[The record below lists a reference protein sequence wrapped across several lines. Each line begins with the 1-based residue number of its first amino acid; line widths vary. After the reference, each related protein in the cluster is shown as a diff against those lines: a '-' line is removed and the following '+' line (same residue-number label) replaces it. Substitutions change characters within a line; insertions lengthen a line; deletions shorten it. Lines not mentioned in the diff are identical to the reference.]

1 MMQYSIKNSQM
12 RILIIALIPL
22 FLNCNGNGDN
32 KDISK
37 RDTVYKNNQIDTGFI
52 VFKYTGDQNRPVK
65 AIVISNTDWD
75 SIKDKK
81 NVKDIGDTFYS
92 FFKVKDSLFSDV
104 VNYIEKDS
112 TLINGRYDG
121 PVYIISIE
129 EGHALKA
136 FTILEYDKLL
146 CALSNNISFFKK
158 QQEGGEIAK
167 SFETVLK
174 SIKYII
180 EPAP

>member
-1 MMQYSIKNSQM
+1 M

-22 FLNCNGNGDN
+22 FLNCSGNGIN
-32 KDISK
+32 KDNSK
-37 RDTVYKNNQIDTGFI
+37 RDTVYKKNQIDTGFI
-52 VFKYTGDQNRPVK
+52 VFKYNGDQNRPVK

-81 NVKDIGDTFYS
+81 KVQDVGDTFYS
-92 FFKVKDSLFSDV
+92 FFKVKDSLFNDV
-104 VNYIEKDS
+104 VSYIEKDS
-112 TLINGRYDG
+112 TLINGRHDG

-129 EGHALKA
+129 QGHALKE

-146 CALSNNISFFKK
+146 GTLNNNILFFKK
-158 QQEGGEIAK
+158 QKEGGEIAK
-167 SFETVLK
+167 SFESVLK